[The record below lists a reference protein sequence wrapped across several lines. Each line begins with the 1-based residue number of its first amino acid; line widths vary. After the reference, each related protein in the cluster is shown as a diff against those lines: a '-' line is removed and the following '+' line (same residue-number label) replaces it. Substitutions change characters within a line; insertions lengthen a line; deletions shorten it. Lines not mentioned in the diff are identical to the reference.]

1 MLIKISVN
9 LPYMNAYNFIM
20 QVITEKTPFKG
31 DIIGVSSF
39 GFLNAFSHVILKKNN
54 KVKEIFKNINSND
67 YIPRLI
73 LASGRNEENARAT
86 VKKVNQ
92 YLNSI
97 LLFKL
102 YIIILCNLNIS
113 YILF

>member
-1 MLIKISVN
+1 MNIYN
-9 LPYMNAYNFIM
+9 LIM
-20 QVITEKTPFKG
+20 QVITEKTPFKD

-39 GFLNAFSHVILKKNN
+39 GFLNAFSHVILKRNN
-54 KVKEIFKNINSND
+54 KVKEIFKHIGSND

-86 VKKVNQ
+86 VKKVNK
-92 YLNSI
+92 YLKSI

-102 YIIILCNLNIS
+102 FINII
-113 YILF
+113 